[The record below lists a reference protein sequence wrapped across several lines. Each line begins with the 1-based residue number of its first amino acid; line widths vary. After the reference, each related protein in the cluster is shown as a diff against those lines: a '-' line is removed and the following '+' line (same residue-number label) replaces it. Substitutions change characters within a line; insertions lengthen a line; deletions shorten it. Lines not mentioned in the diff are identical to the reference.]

1 MAAIAVCAAS
11 ALALEPPAAFAATD
25 PIAAVD
31 NLSTFIFGLIR
42 SVGLILLG
50 FGVVQVGMSLKSHDL
65 PARQRLPD
73 PGGRRGHH
81 VREGKSWIS
90 SSDRPV
96 ARAPKGGGPL
106 DSDNWVVSNLQGA
119 LDTWN
124 EKMGEIV
131 GLLTASPADFRGGGI
146 WDAVLSI
153 HGAVQAVAL
162 ALLVLFFLSGL
173 VKTCGS
179 FAEDQ
184 APEVVL
190 KLFVRFVL
198 AHAAVVYGLEL
209 MMAFLDVVQGA
220 HRRHDGC
227 CGGFASAAPAALPGE
242 MVEAIED
249 VGFLDAIPLWAVT
262 LLGGLLVTVLSF
274 IMILAVYGR
283 FFKIYMYTALA
294 PIPCPPSRASRVSRS
309 ARRSSKATGPCASR
323 VRSSCSHASYSRC
336 SHRRRRWWM
345 PRLRGHQVWSY
356 VGGLPSTCW
365 CSRAWSRW
373 PTAWCAR

>member
-1 MAAIAVCAAS
+1 M
-11 ALALEPPAAFAATD
+11 
-25 PIAAVD
+25 
-31 NLSTFIFGLIR
+31 
-42 SVGLILLG
+42 
-50 FGVVQVGMSLKSHDL
+50 
-65 PARQRLPD
+65 
-73 PGGRRGHH
+73 
-81 VREGKSWIS
+81 
-90 SSDRPV
+90 
-96 ARAPKGGGPL
+96 

-179 FAEDQ
+179 FAE
-184 APEVVL
+184 AKRPEVVL

-209 MMAFLDVVQGA
+209 MMAFLDVVQGLIGDMMDA
-220 HRRHDGC
+220 A
-227 CGGFASAAPAALPGE
+227 GFASAAPAALPGE

-274 IMILAVYGR
+274 IINI
-283 FFKIYMYTALA
+283 KE
-294 PIPCPPSRASRVSRS
+294 
-309 ARRSSKATGPCASR
+309 
-323 VRSSCSHASYSRC
+323 
-336 SHRRRRWWM
+336 
-345 PRLRGHQVWSY
+345 
-356 VGGLPSTCW
+356 
-365 CSRAWSRW
+365 
-373 PTAWCAR
+373 

>member
-1 MAAIAVCAAS
+1 M
-11 ALALEPPAAFAATD
+11 
-25 PIAAVD
+25 
-31 NLSTFIFGLIR
+31 
-42 SVGLILLG
+42 
-50 FGVVQVGMSLKSHDL
+50 
-65 PARQRLPD
+65 
-73 PGGRRGHH
+73 
-81 VREGKSWIS
+81 
-90 SSDRPV
+90 
-96 ARAPKGGGPL
+96 

-179 FAEDQ
+179 FAE
-184 APEVVL
+184 AKRPEVVL

-209 MMAFLDVVQGA
+209 MMAFLDVVQGLIGDMMDA
-220 HRRHDGC
+220 A
-227 CGGFASAAPAALPGE
+227 GFASAAPAALPGE

-294 PIPCPPSRASRVSRS
+294 PIPLSTFAGEPSRS

-345 PRLRGHQVWSY
+345 PRLPWSRRC
-356 VGGLPSTCW
+356 GRTWESSPSTCW

>member
-1 MAAIAVCAAS
+1 M
-11 ALALEPPAAFAATD
+11 
-25 PIAAVD
+25 
-31 NLSTFIFGLIR
+31 
-42 SVGLILLG
+42 
-50 FGVVQVGMSLKSHDL
+50 
-65 PARQRLPD
+65 
-73 PGGRRGHH
+73 
-81 VREGKSWIS
+81 
-90 SSDRPV
+90 
-96 ARAPKGGGPL
+96 

-179 FAEDQ
+179 FAE
-184 APEVVL
+184 AKRPEVVL

-209 MMAFLDVVQGA
+209 MMAFLDVVQGLIGDMMDA
-220 HRRHDGC
+220 A
-227 CGGFASAAPAALPGE
+227 GFASAAPAALPGE

-294 PIPCPPSRASRVSRS
+294 PIPLSTFAGEPSQSVG
-309 ARRSSKATGPCASR
+309 KAFLK
-323 VRSSCSHASYSRC
+323 SYGAVC
-336 SHRRRRWWM
+336 LW
-345 PRLRGHQVWSY
+345 
-356 VGGLPSTCW
+356 
-365 CSRAWSRW
+365 
-373 PTAWCAR
+373 

>member
-1 MAAIAVCAAS
+1 M
-11 ALALEPPAAFAATD
+11 
-25 PIAAVD
+25 
-31 NLSTFIFGLIR
+31 
-42 SVGLILLG
+42 
-50 FGVVQVGMSLKSHDL
+50 
-65 PARQRLPD
+65 
-73 PGGRRGHH
+73 
-81 VREGKSWIS
+81 
-90 SSDRPV
+90 
-96 ARAPKGGGPL
+96 

-179 FAEDQ
+179 FAE
-184 APEVVL
+184 AKRPEVVL

-209 MMAFLDVVQGA
+209 MMAFLDVVQGLIGDMMA
-220 HRRHDGC
+220 AA
-227 CGGFASAAPAALPGE
+227 GFASAAPAALPGE

-294 PIPCPPSRASRVSRS
+294 PIPLSTFAGEPSQSVGKAFLKSYGAVCLEGAVILLACVIFSLFASAPPVVDAEAPVV
-309 ARRSSKATGPCASR
+309 T
-323 VRSSCSHASYSRC
+323 
-336 SHRRRRWWM
+336 
-345 PRLRGHQVWSY
+345 QVWSY
-356 VGGLPSTCW
+356 VGELAFNMLVLTGMVKMADRVVREMMGL
-365 CSRAWSRW
+365 
-373 PTAWCAR
+373 